1 MRGGGDLALGD
12 DTIWGPFD
20 AVIVTRN
27 RVAPNRVCRRDQPTE
42 TFHFQEIA
50 NSLTTHLWRLRKSD
64 VAE

>member
-27 RVAPNRVCRRDQPTE
+27 RVAPNRVCRRDQHTE

-50 NSLTTHLWRLRKSD
+50 KLSD
-64 VAE
+64 YPPLAFAKE